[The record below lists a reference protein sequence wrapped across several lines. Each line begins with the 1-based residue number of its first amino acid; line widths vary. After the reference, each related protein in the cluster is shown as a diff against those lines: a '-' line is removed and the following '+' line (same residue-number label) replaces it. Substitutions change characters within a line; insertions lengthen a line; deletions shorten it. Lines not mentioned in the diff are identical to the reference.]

1 MEKKYRNLL
10 SDGENKKKN
19 GVVNG
24 VVPECKNENGVVH

>member
-10 SDGENKKKN
+10 SDGVIFQKN